1 MNRRKICIHAKK
13 SVLLHCFPEMNM
25 TYDETISY
33 LYASTPAFHLI
44 GKDAYKPGLEN
55 TMALMEHLGN
65 PHTKWPSVHIAG
77 TNGKGSTSHLIAA
90 SLQCAGLKVGLY
102 TSPHLVDFRE
112 RIRVLNRNRMGVE
125 ATMSE
130 ASMIPKEKVIQFV
143 EDNRSFL
150 DRLRPSF
157 FETAM
162 AMAFWYFAEQ
172 KVDIAVIEVGL
183 GGRLDSTNIITP
195 LLSVITNIG
204 FDHTE
209 FLGDTLAKIAGE
221 KAGIIKSDVPCVIGE
236 TDPETAPVFIEKAQ
250 ECNILGNG
258 LETTTCQL
266 WFADQC
272 NYLRRCRERDIPM
285 CELHGLYQDKNMQT
299 AYVALR
305 ALSNILRERDI
316 SLTTDHYKRGFAQ
329 VCTLTGLRGRWETLC
344 SKPLTICD
352 TGHNSHG
359 IKYVAQQLQQLSTT
373 HNTLHIVI
381 GMVDDKDVEEVMKIL
396 PTQARYYF
404 TQAQTHRAIPA
415 SKMLALHNGISP
427 VHNAQ
432 DNAYSSVKGAILAAQ
447 KEATDQDIIFIGGSN
462 YVVGEALTL
471 FNQRPLHE

>member
-1 MNRRKICIHAKK
+1 
-13 SVLLHCFPEMNM
+13 M

-55 TMALMEHLGN
+55 TIALMEHLGK
-65 PHTKWPSVHIAG
+65 PYTKWPSVHIAG

-150 DRLRPSF
+150 NRLRPSF

-221 KAGIIKSDVPCVIGE
+221 KAGIIKSNVPCIIGE
-236 TDPETAPVFIEKAQ
+236 TDPETAPVFMAKAQ

-258 LETTTCQL
+258 LETTTCKL

-305 ALSNILRERDI
+305 ALSNILRERGI

-329 VCTLTGLRGRWETLC
+329 VYTLTGLRGRWETLC

-404 TQAQTHRAIPA
+404 TQAKTHRAIPA

-432 DNAYSSVKGAILAAQ
+432 DNAYSSVKEAILAAQ

>member
-1 MNRRKICIHAKK
+1 
-13 SVLLHCFPEMNM
+13 M
-25 TYDETISY
+25 TYDEAISY

-55 TMALMEHLGN
+55 TIALMEHLGK
-65 PHTKWPSVHIAG
+65 PYTQWPSVHIAG

-125 ATMSE
+125 ATMSKS
-130 ASMIPKEKVIQFV
+130 SMIPKEKVIQFV

-236 TDPETAPVFIEKAQ
+236 TNPETAPVFMAKAQ

-258 LETTTCQL
+258 LETTTCKL

-272 NYLRRCRERDIPM
+272 NYLRRCRERDIPV

-305 ALSNILRERDI
+305 ALSNILRERGI

-344 SKPLTICD
+344 NKPLTICD

-373 HNTLHIVI
+373 HNILHIVI
-381 GMVDDKDVEEVMKIL
+381 GMVDDKDVEEVMKVL

-404 TQAQTHRAIPA
+404 TQAKTHRAIPA
-415 SKMLALHNGISP
+415 SKMLALHNSISP

-432 DNAYSSVKGAILAAQ
+432 DNAYSSVKEAILAAQ

-471 FNQRPLHE
+471 FDYPLHE

>member
-1 MNRRKICIHAKK
+1 
-13 SVLLHCFPEMNM
+13 M
-25 TYDETISY
+25 TYDEAISY

-55 TMALMEHLGN
+55 TIALMEHLGK
-65 PHTKWPSVHIAG
+65 PYTKWPSVHIAG

-112 RIRVLNRNRMGVE
+112 RIRINGQVIGQ
-125 ATMSE
+125 
-130 ASMIPKEKVIQFV
+130 EKVIQFV

-150 DRLRPSF
+150 DQLRPSF

-236 TDPETAPVFIEKAQ
+236 TDPETAPVFMAKAQ

-258 LETTTCQL
+258 LETTTCKL

-305 ALSNILRERDI
+305 ALSNILRERGI

-344 SKPLTICD
+344 NKPLTICD

-373 HNTLHIVI
+373 HNILHIVI
-381 GMVDDKDVEEVMKIL
+381 GMVDDKDVEEVMKVL

-404 TQAQTHRAIPA
+404 TQAKTHRAIPA
-415 SKMLALHNGISP
+415 SKMLALHNSISP

-432 DNAYSSVKGAILAAQ
+432 DNAYSSVKEAILAAQ

-471 FNQRPLHE
+471 FDYPLHE

>member
-1 MNRRKICIHAKK
+1 M
-13 SVLLHCFPEMNM
+13 HCFLKINM
-25 TYDETISY
+25 TYDEAISY

-55 TMALMEHLGN
+55 TIALMEHLGK
-65 PHTKWPSVHIAG
+65 PYTKWPSVHIAG

-112 RIRVLNRNRMGVE
+112 RIRINGQVIGQ
-125 ATMSE
+125 
-130 ASMIPKEKVIQFV
+130 EKVVQFV
-143 EDNRSFL
+143 EDHRSFL

-172 KVDIAVIEVGL
+172 KVDIAVVEVGL

-236 TDPETAPVFIEKAQ
+236 TDPKTAPVFMAKAQ

-272 NYLRRCRERDIPM
+272 NYLRRCRERDIPV

-305 ALSNILRERDI
+305 ALSNILRERGI

-329 VCTLTGLRGRWETLC
+329 VCALTGLRGRWETLC
-344 SKPLTICD
+344 NKPLTICD

-373 HNTLHIVI
+373 HNILHIVI
-381 GMVDDKDVEEVMKIL
+381 GMVDDKDVEEVMKVL

-404 TQAQTHRAIPA
+404 TQAKTHRAIPA
-415 SKMLALHNGISP
+415 SKMLALHNSISP

-432 DNAYSSVKGAILAAQ
+432 DNAYSSVKEAILAAQ

-471 FNQRPLHE
+471 FDYPLHE

>member
-1 MNRRKICIHAKK
+1 
-13 SVLLHCFPEMNM
+13 M
-25 TYDETISY
+25 TYDEAISY

-55 TMALMEHLGN
+55 TIALMEHLGK
-65 PHTKWPSVHIAG
+65 PYTKWPSVHIAG

-112 RIRVLNRNRMGVE
+112 RIRINGQVIGQ
-125 ATMSE
+125 
-130 ASMIPKEKVIQFV
+130 EKVVQFV
-143 EDNRSFL
+143 EDHRSFL
-150 DRLRPSF
+150 DQLRPSF

-172 KVDIAVIEVGL
+172 KVDIAVVEVGL

-236 TDPETAPVFIEKAQ
+236 TNPETAPVFMAKAQ

-272 NYLRRCRERDIPM
+272 NYLRRCRERDIPV

-305 ALSNILRERDI
+305 ALSNILRERGI

-344 SKPLTICD
+344 NKPLTICD

-381 GMVDDKDVEEVMKIL
+381 GMVDDKDVEEVMKVL

-404 TQAQTHRAIPA
+404 TQAKTHRAIPA
-415 SKMLALHNGISP
+415 SKMLALHNSISP
-427 VHNAQ
+427 IHNAQ
-432 DNAYSSVKGAILAAQ
+432 DNAYSSVKEAILAAQ

-471 FNQRPLHE
+471 FDYPLHE

>member
-112 RIRVLNRNRMGVE
+112 RIRINGQVIGQ
-125 ATMSE
+125 
-130 ASMIPKEKVIQFV
+130 EKVVQFV
-143 EDNRSFL
+143 EDHRTFL
-150 DRLRPSF
+150 DQLRPSF

-221 KAGIIKSDVPCVIGE
+221 KAGIIKPNVPCVIGE
-236 TDPETAPVFIEKAQ
+236 TNPETAPVFMAKAQ

-272 NYLRRCRERDIPM
+272 NYLRRCRERDIPV

-305 ALSNILRERDI
+305 ALSNILREHNI
-316 SLTTDHYKRGFAQ
+316 SLTTDHYKHGFAQ

-344 SKPLTICD
+344 NKPLTICD

-373 HNTLHIVI
+373 HNTLHIVF

-404 TQAQTHRAIPA
+404 TQAKTHRAIPA
-415 SKMLALHNGISP
+415 SKMLALHNSISP

-432 DNAYSSVKGAILAAQ
+432 DNAYSSVKEAILAAQ

>member
-1 MNRRKICIHAKK
+1 
-13 SVLLHCFPEMNM
+13 
-25 TYDETISY
+25 
-33 LYASTPAFHLI
+33 
-44 GKDAYKPGLEN
+44 
-55 TMALMEHLGN
+55 
-65 PHTKWPSVHIAG
+65 
-77 TNGKGSTSHLIAA
+77 
-90 SLQCAGLKVGLY
+90 
-102 TSPHLVDFRE
+102 
-112 RIRVLNRNRMGVE
+112 MGEE
-125 ATMSE
+125 ATMSKS
-130 ASMIPKEKVIQFV
+130 SMIPKEKVIQFV

-236 TDPETAPVFIEKAQ
+236 TDPETAPVFMAKAQ

-258 LETTTCQL
+258 LETTTCKL

-272 NYLRRCRERDIPM
+272 NYLRRCRERDIPV

-305 ALSNILRERDI
+305 ALSNILREHNI

-329 VCTLTGLRGRWETLC
+329 VCALTGLRGRWETLC
-344 SKPLTICD
+344 NKPLTICD

-381 GMVDDKDVEEVMKIL
+381 GMVDDKDVEEVMKVL

-404 TQAQTHRAIPA
+404 TQAKTHRAIPA
-415 SKMLALHNGISP
+415 SKMLALHNSISP

-432 DNAYSSVKGAILAAQ
+432 DNAYSSVKEAILAAQ

-471 FNQRPLHE
+471 FDYPLHE

>member
-1 MNRRKICIHAKK
+1 M
-13 SVLLHCFPEMNM
+13 HCFLKINM

-55 TMALMEHLGN
+55 TIALMEHLGK
-65 PHTKWPSVHIAG
+65 PYTKWPSVHIAG

-112 RIRVLNRNRMGVE
+112 RIRVLNRNRMGEE
-125 ATMSE
+125 ATMSKS
-130 ASMIPKEKVIQFV
+130 SMIPKEKVVQFV

-172 KVDIAVIEVGL
+172 KVDIAVVEVGL

-236 TDPETAPVFIEKAQ
+236 TDPETAPVFMAKAQ

-258 LETTTCQL
+258 LETTTCKL

-272 NYLRRCRERDIPM
+272 NYLRRCRERDIPV

-305 ALSNILRERDI
+305 ALSNILRERGI

-344 SKPLTICD
+344 NKPLTICD

-373 HNTLHIVI
+373 HNILHIVI
-381 GMVDDKDVEEVMKIL
+381 GMVDDKDVEEVMKVL

-404 TQAQTHRAIPA
+404 TQAKTHRAIPA
-415 SKMLALHNGISP
+415 SKMLALHNSISP

-432 DNAYSSVKGAILAAQ
+432 DNAYSSVKEAILAAQ

-471 FNQRPLHE
+471 FDYPLHE

>member
-1 MNRRKICIHAKK
+1 M
-13 SVLLHCFPEMNM
+13 HCFLKINM
-25 TYDETISY
+25 TYDEAISY

-55 TMALMEHLGN
+55 TIALMEHLGK
-65 PHTKWPSVHIAG
+65 PYTKWPSVHIAG

-112 RIRVLNRNRMGVE
+112 RIRINGQVIGQ
-125 ATMSE
+125 
-130 ASMIPKEKVIQFV
+130 EKVIQFV

-150 DRLRPSF
+150 DRLLPSF

-204 FDHTE
+204 FDHTD

-236 TDPETAPVFIEKAQ
+236 TDPETAPVFMAKAQ

-258 LETTTCQL
+258 LETTTCKL

-305 ALSNILRERDI
+305 ALSNILREHNI
-316 SLTTDHYKRGFAQ
+316 SLTTDHYKHGFAQ
-329 VCTLTGLRGRWETLC
+329 VCALTGLRGRWETLC
-344 SKPLTICD
+344 NKPLTICD

-373 HNTLHIVI
+373 HNILHIVI
-381 GMVDDKDVEEVMKIL
+381 GMVDDKDVEEVMKVL

-404 TQAQTHRAIPA
+404 TQAKTHRAIPA
-415 SKMLALHNGISP
+415 SKMLALHNSISP

-432 DNAYSSVKGAILAAQ
+432 NNAYSSVKEAILAAQ

-471 FNQRPLHE
+471 FDYPLHE

>member
-1 MNRRKICIHAKK
+1 M
-13 SVLLHCFPEMNM
+13 HCFLKINM
-25 TYDETISY
+25 TYDEAISY

-55 TMALMEHLGN
+55 TIALMEHLGK
-65 PHTKWPSVHIAG
+65 PYTKWPSVHIAG

-112 RIRVLNRNRMGVE
+112 RIRVLSRSRMGVE
-125 ATMSE
+125 ATMSKS
-130 ASMIPKEKVIQFV
+130 SMIPKEKVIQFV

-204 FDHTE
+204 FDHTD

-236 TDPETAPVFIEKAQ
+236 TDPETAPVFMAKAQ

-258 LETTTCQL
+258 LETTTCKL

-272 NYLRRCRERDIPM
+272 NYLRRCRERDIPV

-305 ALSNILRERDI
+305 ALSNILREHNI

-344 SKPLTICD
+344 NKPLTICD

-373 HNTLHIVI
+373 HNILHIVI
-381 GMVDDKDVEEVMKIL
+381 GMVDDKDVEEVMKVL
-396 PTQARYYF
+396 PSQARYYF
-404 TQAQTHRAIPA
+404 TQAKTHRAIPA
-415 SKMLALHNGISP
+415 SKMLALHNSISP

-432 DNAYSSVKGAILAAQ
+432 DNAYSSVKEAILAAQ

-471 FNQRPLHE
+471 FDYPLHE

>member
-1 MNRRKICIHAKK
+1 M
-13 SVLLHCFPEMNM
+13 HCFLKINM
-25 TYDETISY
+25 TYDEAISY

-55 TMALMEHLGN
+55 TIALMEHLGK
-65 PHTKWPSVHIAG
+65 PYTKWPSVHIAG

-112 RIRVLNRNRMGVE
+112 RIRINGQVIGQ
-125 ATMSE
+125 
-130 ASMIPKEKVIQFV
+130 EKVIQFV

-150 DRLRPSF
+150 DQLRPSF

-172 KVDIAVIEVGL
+172 KVDIAVVEVGL

-236 TDPETAPVFIEKAQ
+236 TDPETAPVFMAKAQ

-258 LETTTCQL
+258 LETTTCKL

-305 ALSNILRERDI
+305 ALSNILRERGI
-316 SLTTDHYKRGFAQ
+316 SLTTDHYRRGFAQ
-329 VCTLTGLRGRWETLC
+329 VCALTGLRGRWETLC
-344 SKPLTICD
+344 NKPLTICD

-373 HNTLHIVI
+373 HNALHIVI
-381 GMVDDKDVEEVMKIL
+381 GMVDDKDVEEVMKVL
-396 PTQARYYF
+396 PTLARYYF
-404 TQAQTHRAIPA
+404 TQAETHRAIPA
-415 SKMLALHNGISP
+415 SKMLALHNSISP

-432 DNAYSSVKGAILAAQ
+432 DNAYSSVKEAILAAQ

-471 FNQRPLHE
+471 FDYPLHE